1 MALKEVGLDRNGAS
15 VRYSPVLGGMYLDNE
30 GNKKLIE
37 EAARHAGATQVS
49 TFEGFSLDTVS
60 GKMRAHLKEAGFK
73 FVVPSGNF
81 VGIRP
86 DSYDIAGGQ
95 AHYVTIKLKDGDENI
110 GIRLSLAHSGT
121 QSLLNRLDAVN
132 PGDHI
137 EVSMYAKYEPST
149 NDPNKSYTNHRVY
162 MKKDGAEFKMSDA
175 DIERVKGIS
184 QSFRDFA
191 EKFKVSN
198 PRAPEKMVSM
208 AVAAAREDFY
218 LEEVAKLAAR
228 FTNKPA
234 EAEARAEASEPE
246 ESYYDAP
253 ADAFGDHAGIPHQG
267 DDEELAQM
275 RANRARG

>member
-37 EAARHAGATQVS
+37 EAARHAEATQTS
-49 TFEGFSLDTVS
+49 TFEGFGPDTVS
-60 GKMRAHLKEAGFK
+60 GKMRAFLKEAGFK
-73 FVVPSGNF
+73 FVIPSGKF
-81 VGIRP
+81 EGIRA

-95 AHYVTIKLKDGDENI
+95 AHYVTIKLKDGSENI
-110 GIRLSLAHSGT
+110 GIRLSMGHSGT
-121 QSLLNRLDAVN
+121 QALLNRLSTLN
-132 PGDHI
+132 PGDNI
-137 EVSMYAKYEPST
+137 EVSMYAKYE
-149 NDPNKSYTNHRVY
+149 KSEKDGKFYTNHRVY
-162 MKKDGAEFKMSDA
+162 MQKDGAEFKLSDA
-175 DIERVKGIS
+175 DIERMKGIN

-191 EKFKVSN
+191 EKFKAGN

-218 LEEVAKLAAR
+218 LDEVAKIAAK
-228 FTNKPA
+228 FNGKPA
-234 EAEARAEASEPE
+234 DTAEPE
-246 ESYYDAP
+246 EGYYDAP
-253 ADAFGDHAGIPHQG
+253 SDAFGDQAAPAAQS

>member
-37 EAARHAGATQVS
+37 EAARHAGATQTS
-49 TFEGFSLDTVS
+49 TFEGLNPDTVS
-60 GKMRAHLKEAGFK
+60 GKMRAYLKEAGFK
-73 FVVPSGNF
+73 FVVPSGKF

-86 DSYDIAGGQ
+86 DSYDISGGQ
-95 AHYVTIKLKDGDENI
+95 AHYVTIKLKDGSENI
-110 GIRLSLAHSGT
+110 GIRLSMGHSGT

-137 EVSMYAKYEPST
+137 EVSMYAKYE
-149 NDPNKSYTNHRVY
+149 KSDKDDKFYTNHRVY
-162 MKKDGAEFKMSDA
+162 MTKDGAEFKMSDA

-184 QSFRDFA
+184 QSFRGFA
-191 EKFKVSN
+191 EKFKADN

-218 LEEVAKLAAR
+218 LEEVAKLAAK
-228 FTNKPA
+228 FTAKPA
-234 EAEARAEASEPE
+234 DTETPEP

-253 ADAFGDHAGIPHQG
+253 ADAFGDHADIPPQG

>member
-49 TFEGFSLDTVS
+49 TFEGFGPDTVS

-73 FVVPSGNF
+73 FVVPSGKF

-95 AHYVTIKLKDGDENI
+95 AHYVTIKLKDGNENI

-137 EVSMYAKYEPST
+137 EVSMYAKYEPSA
-149 NDPNKSYTNHRVY
+149 NDANKFYTNHRVY
-162 MKKDGAEFKMSDA
+162 MTKDGAEFKMSEA

-191 EKFKVSN
+191 EKFKAGN

-218 LEEVAKLAAR
+218 LEEVAKLAAK
-228 FTNKPA
+228 FADKPA
-234 EAEARAEASEPE
+234 DAETRGEPAD
-246 ESYYDAP
+246 SDYGYDVP
-253 ADAFGDHAGIPHQG
+253 SDAFGDQAALPAQG

>member
-37 EAARHAGATQVS
+37 EAARHAGATQTS
-49 TFEGFSLDTVS
+49 TFEGLNPDTVS
-60 GKMRAHLKEAGFK
+60 GKMRAYLKEAGFK
-73 FVVPSGNF
+73 FVVPSGKF

-86 DSYDIAGGQ
+86 DSYDISGGQ
-95 AHYVTIKLKDGDENI
+95 AHYVTIKLKDGSENI
-110 GIRLSLAHSGT
+110 GIRLSMGHSGT

-137 EVSMYAKYEPST
+137 EVSMYAKYE
-149 NDPNKSYTNHRVY
+149 KSDKDDKFYTNHRVY
-162 MKKDGAEFKMSDA
+162 MTKDGAEFKMSDA

-184 QSFRDFA
+184 QSFRGFA
-191 EKFKVSN
+191 EKFKADN

-218 LEEVAKLAAR
+218 LEEVAKLAAK
-228 FTNKPA
+228 FTAKPA
-234 EAEARAEASEPE
+234 DTETPEP

-253 ADAFGDHAGIPHQG
+253 ADAFGDHADIPPPG
-267 DDEELAQM
+267 
-275 RANRARG
+275 

>member
-37 EAARHAGATQVS
+37 ESARLAGATQVS
-49 TFEGFSLDTVS
+49 TFEGFGLDTVS
-60 GKMRAHLKEAGFK
+60 GKMRAHLKDAGFK
-73 FVVPSGNF
+73 FVLPSGKF
-81 VGIRP
+81 EGIRS

-95 AHYVTIKLKDGDENI
+95 AHYVTIKLKDGSENI
-110 GIRLSLAHSGT
+110 GIRLSLGQSGT

-137 EVSMYAKYEPST
+137 EVSMYAKHEK
-149 NDPNKSYTNHRVY
+149 NEKDGKFYTNHRVY
-162 MKKDGAEFKMSDA
+162 MTKDGAEFKMSDA

-191 EKFKVSN
+191 EKFKASN

-208 AVAAAREDFY
+208 AVASAREDFY
-218 LEEVAKLAAR
+218 LDEVAKLAAK
-228 FTNKPA
+228 FANKPA
-234 EAEARAEASEPE
+234 DAEARGEPAD
-246 ESYYDAP
+246 SDYGYDVP
-253 ADAFGDHAGIPHQG
+253 SDAFGDQAAAPSQG
-267 DDEELAQM
+267 DDEELAQL
-275 RANRARG
+275 RGSRARG